1 MDRRATTPAPADQ
14 IGKISSKMR
23 RKFALIIVTVPLGL
37 SLIYWQSIIVF
48 ISCLFFDRC
57 YQIRGQCTDGVCY
70 SIVNESILLPNSYVR
85 TYFFGSDL
93 FPIPAIN
100 KNYVYFDDDVSLCVI
115 HDKSGSFELIASNV
129 ATLNNIQSFVAV
141 THMDSVGLPCTPDV
155 R

>member
-1 MDRRATTPAPADQ
+1 MGVDQ
-14 IGKISSKMR
+14 IRKINSKM
-23 RKFALIIVTVPLGL
+23 KQKIALIIATVSIGV
-37 SLIYWQSIIVF
+37 SIIYWRAIIVF

-57 YQIRGQCTDGVCY
+57 YQIRDQCAGGVCY
-70 SIVNESILLPNSYVR
+70 SIVNESMLLPNSYVR

-100 KNYVYFDDDVSLCVI
+100 KNYVFFDDDVSLCVI

-141 THMDSVGLPCTPDV
+141 KHMDSVGLPCTPDV